1 MMFKIDGESLFRE
14 IKKRRIGKVV
24 LQMPEGLK
32 SHAVDLALFLE
43 ARGVNVTIYAEPCF
57 GACDL
62 YEGEG
67 LLIHFGHSPIYG
79 SRTPTL
85 FYEVEDDY
93 DFIPALSGTSSRL
106 PKKLGLLTTV
116 QHVKT
121 IPKVKEFLE
130 GRGYSVY
137 IGKGK
142 GRIRYP
148 GQVLGCNFS
157 AAKSVEKKV
166 DAFLFLGSGMFHP
179 IGVALATNK
188 PVFRCYETIEEVTSE
203 KESILK
209 QRYGEIF
216 RAGDGEKF
224 GILTSKK
231 GGQRR
236 RKDASKIKG
245 MFERAGKKALIVE
258 MDALSEDKVASMGFD
273 AFVMCACPRIAIDD
287 SSLWKK
293 PVLTVHEAEIL
304 LGKRKGYVLDEIP

>member
-1 MMFKIDGESLFRE
+1 MMFKVDGESLFRE
-14 IKKRRIGKVV
+14 IKKRRIRKVV

-32 SHAVDLALFLE
+32 SHVIDLALFLE

-62 YEGEG
+62 YEGDG
-67 LLIHFGHSPIYG
+67 LLVHFGHSPIYR

-93 DFIPALSGTSSRL
+93 DFIPVLSSTISRL

-116 QHVKT
+116 QHLKT
-121 IPKVKEFLE
+121 IPKIKEFLE
-130 GRGYSVY
+130 GKEYTVY
-137 IGKGK
+137 VGKGE

-157 AAKSVEKKV
+157 TAKSVEKKV

-188 PVFRCYETIEEVTSE
+188 PVFRCYETIEEVTLE

-209 QRYGEIF
+209 RRYGEIYQ
-216 RAGDGEKF
+216 AGDAKKF
-224 GILTSKK
+224 GILTSMKR
-231 GGQRR
+231 GQRR

-245 MFERAGKKALIVE
+245 MFEKAGKEALIVE
-258 MDALSEDKVASMGFD
+258 MDTLSEDKVASMGFD

-304 LGKRKGYVLDEIP
+304 LGKRKRYIPDEIL

>member
-1 MMFKIDGESLFRE
+1 MFKIDGESLFRE
-14 IKKRRIGKVV
+14 IKKRRIRKVV
-24 LQMPEGLK
+24 LQIPEGLK

-79 SRTPTL
+79 SKTPTL

-93 DFIPALSGTSSRL
+93 DFIPALSCIPSRL

-116 QHVKT
+116 QHVKI
-121 IPKVKEFLE
+121 IPIVKEFLE
-130 GRGYSVY
+130 GREHTVY
-137 IGKGK
+137 VGKGE

-166 DAFLFLGSGMFHP
+166 DGFLFLGSGMFHP

-188 PVFRCYETIEEVTSE
+188 PVFRCYERIEEVTSV
-203 KESILK
+203 KESILR

-216 RAGDGEKF
+216 RAGDAEKF
-224 GILTSKK
+224 GILTSRKK
-231 GGQRR
+231 GQRR
-236 RKDASKIKG
+236 RKDASRIKG
-245 MFERAGKKALIVE
+245 LFEKLGKKALIVE
-258 MDALSEDKVASMGFD
+258 MDTLSEDKVASMGFD
-273 AFVMCACPRIAIDD
+273 AFVLCACPRIAIDD

-304 LGKRKGYVLDEIP
+304 LGKRKVYVPDEIP